1 MVPLKNATFVLKK
14 STPHTKVEPLEV
26 VTPASTGNWMVFGFV
41 LSVGVLNRKSV
52 VCGNDPIALD
62 AVAICATTVLTAFK
76 NVAKKSFASAAF
88 QKANM
93 RCTLT
98 PTASIPNASLSHNG
112 EMGAQS
118 KDATA
123 MLG

>member
-1 MVPLKNATFVLKK
+1 MA
-14 STPHTKVEPLEV
+14 
-26 VTPASTGNWMVFGFV
+26 FGFV

-52 VCGNDPIALD
+52 VCGTDPIARD

-93 RCTLT
+93 RCKLT
-98 PTASIPNASLSHNG
+98 PTASIQNARPVEGCGCL
-112 EMGAQS
+112 ECKMDAQS